1 MKKISVLLGLII
13 CLTGKAQFLPI
24 TGDSD
29 LDKSLIELNNDVKN
43 DIISF
48 TNDVAATFGLP
59 KPKIET
65 LLNIHHMQPAD
76 VVMALEIAQI
86 TTQPIENVASVFDK
100 NKSKGWGVIAKEMG
114 IKQGSKEFHQLKD
127 NAKGKS
133 KGMKGKGKNK
143 EEGKG
148 QGNGKGNGNNK
159 GKGKK

>member
-1 MKKISVLLGLII
+1 MKKVSVLLVL
-13 CLTGKAQFLPI
+13 LFSLNGKAQFIPI
-24 TGDSD
+24 TGDAD
-29 LDKSLIELNNDVKN
+29 LDKSLIELNNEVKN

-76 VVMALEIAQI
+76 VVMALEISQI
-86 TTQPIENVASVFDK
+86 TSQPIETVATTYDK

-114 IKQGSKEFHQLKD
+114 IKPGSKEFHQLKD

-133 KGMKGKGKNK
+133 KGMKGKGKSAEPK
-143 EEGKG
+143 
-148 QGNGKGNGNNK
+148 GNGKGHGN